1 MRLKNLSFQ
10 SRFCPRKHR
19 RVRWQ
24 LQNDPRQ
31 STGWHVPLL
40 DLCPDSVA
48 RAARD
53 STPWDASPRIILQHP
68 PRQGVPGIQLKF
80 ETWSMVR
87 RREVGGGGHL
97 AEGQRSKRS
106 RRLLTARPLER
117 RLRRYERKAAL
128 GSLAGVTGVL
138 GVDERPRF
146 RSYVVEQR
154 RPSYEYREDLRVGA
168 VLPEEGVTYYD
179 VPPEYGVRE
188 HRYTVVNGRTVLVEP
203 RTRRVIEIV
212 E

>member
-1 MRLKNLSFQ
+1 MIR
-10 SRFCPRKHR
+10 RFAGAAAAA
-19 RVRWQ
+19 V
-24 LQNDPRQ
+24 
-31 STGWHVPLL
+31 TIFAVLL
-40 DLCPDSVA
+40 PVA
-48 RAARD
+48 IQA
-53 STPWDASPRIILQHP
+53 
-68 PRQGVPGIQLKF
+68 QGVPGGV
-80 ETWSMVR
+80 ERGARDGERAAGPVGAV
-87 RREVGGGGHL
+87 VGGVIGGVV
-97 AEGQRSKRS
+97 G
-106 RRLLTARPLER
+106 
-117 RLRRYERKAAL
+117 
-128 GSLAGVTGVL
+128 GVTGVL

-154 RPSYEYREDLRVGA
+154 RPSYEYREELRVGA